1 MRALFLFICVAWGPA
16 GRFCGPL
23 GATSFFRSDGAV
35 VVSWRLWGWG
45 EIAGL
50 IVPASGPVDLVT
62 VLEGLEGEWRRRQ

>member
-1 MRALFLFICVAWGPA
+1 MCGPSFLSALRGGPV

-23 GATSFFRSDGAV
+23 GATGFFRSDGAV

-50 IVPASGPVDLVT
+50 VAPASGAVELVT
-62 VLEGLEGEWRRRQ
+62 ALEGLEGEWRRRP